1 MTYYFA
7 QVRVTIDMDKIAYA
21 IQQVRKGKGNRAGNW
36 ANGRIHEI
44 AQYDEERAQLMIDCP
59 GRTFTI
65 DEAKTILLAVEAV
78 EGVHPAWPE
87 YKFIHKHPFMTWNEF
102 AEETRQY
109 FLTTKTRAEAVKK
122 LRELKQGDKT
132 IEEFIIEFK
141 GWAQLAGF
149 DRIALI
155 DQFKRG
161 ININLGRRIIELG
174 APGDGTDPTHLQRW
188 YDQATELE
196 RQKRDSDQYYGKR
209 ESFQQ
214 KKKKWNEAK
223 KKTEASTSTEKPK
236 AGIISVKVKDENVMD
251 VDTTKTM
258 TRPPPIC
265 YSCGKKGHI
274 ARNCKGKETVRSMN
288 VTEFFETMT
297 EEEKSEMKK
306 NLDFVEN
313 L

>member
-1 MTYYFA
+1 M
-7 QVRVTIDMDKIAYA
+7 
-21 IQQVRKGKGNRAGNW
+21 
-36 ANGRIHEI
+36 
-44 AQYDEERAQLMIDCP
+44 
-59 GRTFTI
+59 
-65 DEAKTILLAVEAV
+65 KTVVPAVEEV
-78 EGVHPAWPE
+78 EGIHPAWPE
-87 YKFIHKHPFMTWNEF
+87 YEFVHKHPFTTWVECHK
-102 AEETRQY
+102 EMRQY
-109 FLTTKTRAEAVKK
+109 FLTTKTCAEAVKK
-122 LRELKQGDKT
+122 LRELRQGDKT

-174 APGDGTDPTHLQRW
+174 MLGDGTDPTHLQKW
-188 YDQATELE
+188 
-196 RQKRDSDQYYGKR
+196 RDAEQYYGKR
-209 ESFQQ
+209 EMFQQ
-214 KKKKWNEAK
+214 KKKKWNEQK
-223 KKTEASTSTEKPK
+223 KKTAEASTDTPK
-236 AGIISVKVKDENVMD
+236 AGIILVKVKDENAMD
-251 VDTTKTM
+251 VDMTKTA
-258 TRPPPIC
+258 TQPPPIC

-274 ARNCKGKETVRSMN
+274 ARNCKGKEMVRSMN